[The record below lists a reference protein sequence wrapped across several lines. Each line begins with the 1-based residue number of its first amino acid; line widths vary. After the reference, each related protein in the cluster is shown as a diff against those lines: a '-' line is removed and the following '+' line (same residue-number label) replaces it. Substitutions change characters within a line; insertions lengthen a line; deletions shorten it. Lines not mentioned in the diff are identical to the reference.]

1 MEDPPLAARYQ
12 PLNVEPA
19 SIGAAGKVIDEPV
32 AKVEVEIAEPPCV
45 SKVRAFAFALHCAK
59 MVKAAV
65 LIGEYESAA
74 LPTRVPDV
82 AASYQPLN
90 VYPARVGAAGRVN
103 EVPVTQ
109 LCEATDDPP

>member
-45 SKVRAFAFALHCAK
+45 SKVRAFAFALHCA
-59 MVKAAV
+59 
-65 LIGEYESAA
+65 
-74 LPTRVPDV
+74 
-82 AASYQPLN
+82 
-90 VYPARVGAAGRVN
+90 
-103 EVPVTQ
+103 
-109 LCEATDDPP
+109 